1 MKRLLI
7 FAVVFVLFKG
17 VQYISHKTSQDYS
30 RITSMH
36 AGDTVQVT
44 ENILQDNNF
53 PYYTHSII
61 DANNDKIGLKSA
73 SINLNDYKGK
83 VEIVGKIEKFVKLI
97 PVVEV
102 DTVKLPEQGLII
114 KGNIY
119 FFIKDFLYLDFTT
132 QPQLSAIRSG
142 NEVEVLFGGK
152 VVLSIERFLCSAV
165 IKNQDCSTL
174 IADYNK
180 NKNDNFNS
188 LP

>member
-1 MKRLLI
+1 
-7 FAVVFVLFKG
+7 
-17 VQYISHKTSQDYS
+17 
-30 RITSMH
+30 MH
-36 AGDTVQVT
+36 VGDTVQVT
-44 ENILQDNNF
+44 GNVIQDNNF

-61 DANNDKIGLKSA
+61 DANHDKIGLKSA
-73 SINLNDYKGK
+73 SINLNEYTQKI
-83 VEIVGKIEKFVKLI
+83 EIQGKIEKFLKLV

-102 DTVKLPEQGLII
+102 DTVKIPDQGLII

-119 FFIKDFLYLDFTT
+119 FFTKDFLYLDFTT

-142 NEVEVLFGGK
+142 NDVEVLFGEK

-174 IADYNK
+174 VADYSK
-180 NKNDNFNS
+180 NKNDNFDS